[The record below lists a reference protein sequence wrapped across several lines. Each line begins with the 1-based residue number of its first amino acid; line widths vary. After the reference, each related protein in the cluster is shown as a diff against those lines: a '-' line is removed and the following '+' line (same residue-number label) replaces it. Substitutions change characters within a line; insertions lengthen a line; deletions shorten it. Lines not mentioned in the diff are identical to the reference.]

1 MSKRIISVIT
11 TLAMLICMLAVVPL
25 PKAAAAGSS
34 AEINH
39 VETKVDT
46 ATQVVT
52 FQGDISLG
60 MGKDVTIMVTNP
72 LGQVDFLNQTVSGSD
87 GKFTF
92 SYAPSS
98 SMDGT
103 YTVKIGGE
111 GVVLPYSG
119 NFQLSITQPASAT
132 LTGPASIVSGQ
143 GLDLKLGVN
152 HYPSTFSILNVVLNY
167 DPNHLQFETV
177 SDNGHISLAD
187 ASISS
192 LKNNFKVLVTGVKPD
207 KGQILI
213 IMSSIGAGNEVS
225 GGDLL
230 SVHAKASN
238 VSTSVT
244 SNVYLSNAAVS
255 SEGSEIEL
263 AGASLALQI
272 QPLNKEALTAL
283 IETAQNKHDMAVEGT
298 QVGQYPS
305 GSKNV
310 LQQAINNAKVVVD
323 NASATDV
330 EVQAA
335 LSSLDA
341 ALNTFINSVITSTN
355 PGPGDVDKAALG
367 TSIGNAESKLNA
379 TVSGTKVGQYA
390 SESKASLQAAVASA
404 KAVFDNSS
412 STQAQVNAA
421 KAEIDTA
428 LQVFLDSIITLI
440 PGETRIT
447 IKDLSVI
454 AKYYG
459 TTSADAN
466 WSQIEKADIFG
477 TGKIDIQVLA
487 AVARMIID
495 DWLSEG

>member
-1 MSKRIISVIT
+1 
-11 TLAMLICMLAVVPL
+11 
-25 PKAAAAGSS
+25 
-34 AEINH
+34 
-39 VETKVDT
+39 
-46 ATQVVT
+46 
-52 FQGDISLG
+52 
-60 MGKDVTIMVTNP
+60 
-72 LGQVDFLNQTVSGSD
+72 
-87 GKFTF
+87 
-92 SYAPSS
+92 
-98 SMDGT
+98 MDGT

-111 GVVLPYSG
+111 GVALPYSG
-119 NFQLSITQPASAT
+119 SFQFSSTSPASAT

-143 GLDLKLGVN
+143 SLDLKLGVN

-177 SDNGHISLAD
+177 GDNGHISLAE

-192 LKNNFKVLVTGVKPD
+192 LKDNFKVLVTGVKPD

-230 SVHAKASN
+230 TVHAKASN

-298 QVGQYPS
+298 QAGQYPS

-310 LQQAINNAKVVVD
+310 LQQAINNAKIVED
-323 NASATDV
+323 NASATEA

-341 ALNTFINSVITSTN
+341 ALNTFINSVITSN
-355 PGPGDVDKAALG
+355 PGPGDVDKTALG
-367 TSIGNAESKLNA
+367 TSIGNAESKLDA
-379 TVSGTKVGQYA
+379 TVTGTKVGQYA
-390 SESKASLQAAVASA
+390 SESKATLQAAVASA
-404 KAVFDNSS
+404 KAVFDNAS
-412 STQAQVNAA
+412 STQAQVNAV
-421 KAEIDTA
+421 KVELDTA

-440 PGETRIT
+440 PGETRVT